1 VGDSIQFIGGG
12 NMGAAIVV
20 GLVRAGWDP
29 GTITVVETSADRR
42 SALHALVPGV
52 TVIDAPRA
60 CSAGVVAVKPGGA
73 LEACR
78 ALAGHGAARVL
89 SIAAGIGVEA
99 LQAAA
104 GGSCAVV
111 RAMPNTPAL
120 VGEAVSAITG
130 STRCALD
137 DLDWA
142 ESVLGAVGTVVRVP
156 EHLMD
161 AVTAVSGSGP
171 AYVFLLAEALVAA
184 GIEQGLDPHDADELV
199 RQLLVG
205 AARLLRDS
213 SDGPDVLR
221 ARVTSP
227 NGVTERAIEAFEAA
241 GFREAVRD
249 AVTAAVRRSEELGN

>member
-1 VGDSIQFIGGG
+1 MGEGIQFIGGG
-12 NMGAAIVV
+12 NMGAAIVA
-20 GLVRAGWDP
+20 GLVRAGWQP
-29 GTITVVETSADRR
+29 GSIVVVETSEERR
-42 SALHALVPGV
+42 SALGALLPGV
-52 TVIDAPRA
+52 TVVDAPRA
-60 CSAGVVAVKPGGA
+60 CTSGVVAVKPGGA
-73 LEACR
+73 LDACR
-78 ALAGHGAARVL
+78 ALAGCGATRVL

-99 LQAAA
+99 LQEAVGA
-104 GGSCAVV
+104 SCAVV

-130 STRCALD
+130 SARCAEG

-156 EHLMD
+156 ERLMD

-184 GIEQGLDPHDADELV
+184 GTEQGLDPRDADELV

-213 SDGPDVLR
+213 ADGPDVLR

-227 NGVTERAIEAFEAA
+227 NGVTERAIAAFEAA
-241 GFREAVRD
+241 GFRDAVRS
-249 AVTAAVRRSEELGN
+249 AVAAAVQRSEELGR